1 MGIVVVTQ
9 VRPLPGKGA
18 EFGAAMERGRAI
30 TDGLGVTGRR
40 LQPIAGG
47 VPGTTSIVN
56 DFDDLAAYGAYID
69 KRNADPDWQAFVA
82 EIQGNAIMEIV
93 QTTVLNEI

>member
-9 VRPLPGKGA
+9 VRALPGKGA
-18 EFGAAMERGRAI
+18 EFNAAMERGRAI
-30 TDGLGVTGRR
+30 STRLGVNGRR
-40 LQPIAGG
+40 LQPLAGG

-69 KRNADPDWQAFVA
+69 ARNADAEWQAFVA